1 MEAGRFRLLL
11 VVSALYP
18 SRPAISPEPPPRW
31 RVRARQAA
39 RSRLAR
45 EAAALYAVQAARA
58 VAPLLVLP
66 YLTRVLGPEAWG
78 AVGFA
83 LAYAALTAVPLE
95 SGLGLATQRAVAQA
109 PREQRAALL
118 ADGTAAKLGLALLV
132 VAATW
137 AARPHLPFFQ
147 DDARLFFAAAALVVA
162 TAASPLWF
170 YFGIERA
177 GKAALVD
184 AGFRSAALL
193 LVIPLV
199 NGPADAWRVPALQA
213 GGAALASGA
222 LGVRLA
228 LAGLAAR
235 PGWAGTCAVL
245 RDGRGTLAYRA
256 SAHAYLSGTVVL
268 LGFAASP
275 VAVGVYAAAE
285 RVYRGAQTLLGPL
298 WRVLYPRMSRLHATA
313 PDGGRAALRLS
324 LLGLGGAG
332 LALGLVQLAAAPLVP
347 WLFGAAYAD
356 AVPALAIL
364 SAAHPLAAVAG
375 VLATQW
381 LLPARRDLLAA
392 GVTALAAALAAAC
405 TLGLGASL
413 GAVAGALAIVLGEG
427 TVAAVLALRYRAETA
442 SRS

>member
-1 MEAGRFRLLL
+1 M
-11 VVSALYP
+11 P
-18 SRPAISPEPPPRW
+18 SPRW
-31 RVRARQAA
+31 RIRARQAA

-66 YLTRVLGPEAWG
+66 YLTRVLGPAAWG

-109 PREQRAALL
+109 PPAQRAALL
-118 ADGTAAKLGLALLV
+118 ADGTAAKLLLALLV
-132 VAATW
+132 VGVTW
-137 AARPHLPFFQ
+137 AVRGHLPFFQ
-147 DDARLFFAAAALVVA
+147 NDARLLASTAALVVA

-170 YFGIERA
+170 YFGVERA
-177 GKAALVD
+177 GRAALVD

-193 LVIPLV
+193 LVVPLV
-199 NGPADAWRVPALQA
+199 QGPADAWRVPVLQA
-213 GGAALASGA
+213 GGA
-222 LGVRLA
+222 
-228 LAGLAAR
+228 GLAAVVLGARLARNGLAQR
-235 PGWAGTCAVL
+235 PRWRGVRSIL
-245 RDGRGTLAYRA
+245 REGRGTLAYRA

-298 WRVLYPRMSRLHATA
+298 WRVLYPRMSRLHLAA

-332 LALGLVQLAAAPLVP
+332 LALGLVQLVASPFVP
-347 WLFGAAYAD
+347 WLFGTEYAD
-356 AVPALAIL
+356 AVPALAVL

-381 LLPARRDLLAA
+381 LLPSRRDALVA
-392 GVTALAAALAAAC
+392 GVTAAAAVLAAAC

-413 GAVAGALAIVLGEG
+413 GAVAGALALVLGEG
-427 TVAAVLALRYRAETA
+427 TVAAVLALRYRSFLAT
-442 SRS
+442 RRP